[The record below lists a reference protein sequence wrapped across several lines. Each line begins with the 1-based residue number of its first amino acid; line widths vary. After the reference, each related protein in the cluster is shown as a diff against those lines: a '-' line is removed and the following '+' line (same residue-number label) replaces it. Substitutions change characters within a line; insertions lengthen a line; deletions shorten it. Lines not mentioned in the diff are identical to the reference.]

1 MSSFTPFADGDICT
15 AYTVQQNPR
24 PEEFK
29 MHTHS
34 TAEIFFFM
42 HGKGVYRIEGSEYP
56 LKSGDLLI
64 MRPLEAHYIEIDP
77 SRTYER
83 TVINFKLNMFNSL
96 LLSDELTNPFTQR
109 KSGKLNL
116 YEKSDFKS
124 ERYLEYIRNLGGTR
138 KLSRCE
144 AVSNLLPLL
153 NEIRTAFYGRHT
165 EPYSADET
173 VEYRIIRHINKHL
186 AENISLDEIC
196 HRYYI
201 SKPQLC
207 RVFKKAT
214 GTTVWEYITLKRL
227 LCARDMIALGEKP
240 TVVYTKCGFNDYS
253 AFYRA
258 YKAKFGFAPT
268 ETAKTI
274 TET

>member
-1 MSSFTPFADGDICT
+1 MRSFTPFADGDICT
-15 AYTVQQNPR
+15 AHTIQQNPR

-29 MHTHS
+29 IHTHS

-42 HGKGVYRIEGSEYP
+42 RGKGIYHIEGSEYP

-64 MRPLEAHYIEIDP
+64 MRPLEAHYIEIDQ
-77 SRTYER
+77 SRAYER
-83 TVINFKLNMFNSL
+83 TVINFRLNMFDSL
-96 LLSDELTNPFTQR
+96 LLSDELTKPFTQR
-109 KSGKLNL
+109 KPGKLNL
-116 YEKSDFKS
+116 FEKTDFKS
-124 ERYLEYIRNLGGTR
+124 ERYLEYIKNLGGRR
-138 KLSRCE
+138 KISRFE

-153 NEIRTAFYGRHT
+153 NEIHTAFYSRDA
-165 EPYSADET
+165 EPYSESET

-186 AENISLDEIC
+186 TENISLDEIC
-196 HRYYI
+196 SRYYI

-227 LCARDMIALGEKP
+227 MCARDMIASGEKP
-240 TVVYTKCGFNDYS
+240 SVVYTKCGFNDYS

-258 YKAKFGFAPT
+258 YKAKFSCAPNDT
-268 ETAKTI
+268 ERI
-274 TET
+274 